1 MKKVFSYATAYKAS
15 AIIALLLMLLELTV
29 ELIQPLLMAH
39 IIDEGIMKEDYTVV
53 SIYGGVLAGL
63 SLLAFAAGIINS
75 FFAANVSQGVGFDI
89 RRDLFKKVQ
98 SFTNDNFQ
106 SYSTPNLVTRMTN
119 DVIQI
124 QNLVLMLMRI
134 ALRAPLFIIFALV
147 MAFTVNVTL
156 AFILVAAVP
165 LLGGFLFWVLLKG
178 VKLFKGVQSRLDHVN
193 TVIRE
198 NLAGVRL
205 IKGFNRGDYEE
216 ERFDKVNNSL
226 MEKNKHA
233 LWLMEIA
240 MPIIMLGMNVI
251 ILVLLFV
258 GAVQLNIGGAQ
269 AGEVVAIINYA
280 TRIMFTFS
288 IFSFLIMVFSRG
300 NASANRISQ
309 VLEEP
314 VPQFLNAAG
323 RPHFNLSGNVSLK
336 EVSFSRNEAEVLKG
350 ITLDVKAGETI
361 GILGE
366 TGSGKTSLLHLLP
379 RLHDK
384 SKGRILF
391 DDVEI
396 DDVNVKS
403 LRQQISLVPQEVH
416 LFSGSVKENI
426 AWGKE
431 NAAEGEIIEAAKQ
444 AEIHSFITSLP
455 NGYDTMLG
463 QKGVTFSGGQKQRLS
478 IARALVR
485 KPKILILDDSTSAL
499 DAHTEARLLKTL
511 KQQNCTI
518 FMVAQKISSLRAA
531 DQIIVMHQ
539 GELIAE
545 GNHEQLLSLS
555 SYYQQVYKSQQEDVM

>member
-1 MKKVFSYATAYKAS
+1 MRKVFSYASAYKAS
-15 AIIALLLMLLELTV
+15 AIIAILLMLIELAV
-29 ELIQPLLMAH
+29 ELVQPLLMAH
-39 IIDEGIMKEDYTVV
+39 IIDEGIMKENYTVV
-53 SIYGGVLAGL
+53 SLWGGGLVGL
-63 SLLAFAAGIINS
+63 SLLAFAAGITNS
-75 FFAANVSQGVGFDI
+75 FFAANVSQGVGFDL

-98 SFTNDNFQ
+98 SFTNENFQ

-156 AFILVAAVP
+156 ASILVVSVP

-178 VKLFKGVQSRLDHVN
+178 VKLFKSVQTRLDEVN

-205 IKGFNRGDYEE
+205 VKGFNRGEYEE
-216 ERFDKVNNSL
+216 ERFHGVNQEL
-226 MEKNKHA
+226 MVKNKRA

-240 MPIIMLGMNVI
+240 MPVVMLGMNVI
-251 ILVLLFV
+251 ILVLLFT
-258 GAVQLNIGGAQ
+258 GAIQLNIGGAQ

-300 NASANRISQ
+300 NASANRVSE
-309 VLEEP
+309 VLEEKSP
-314 VPQFLNAAG
+314 EFLTNPHG
-323 RPHFNLSGNVSLK
+323 RRKPLLGNIRFK
-336 EVSFSRNEAEVLKG
+336 DVSFFRNRVKILKD
-350 ITLDVKAGETI
+350 ITFQVQAGQMI

-379 RLHDK
+379 RLHEK
-384 SKGRILF
+384 EKGSILF
-391 DDVEI
+391 DDIEMNDLDI
-396 DDVNVKS
+396 KS
-403 LRQQISLVPQEVH
+403 LREQISLVPQEVH
-416 LFSGSVKENI
+416 LFSGTVKENI

-431 NAAEGEIIEAAKQ
+431 KAEEEEIIEAAKQ
-444 AEIHSFITSLP
+444 AEIHSFITTLP
-455 NGYDTMLG
+455 NGYDTILG

-485 KPKILILDDSTSAL
+485 KPKVLILDDSTSAL
-499 DAHTEARLLKTL
+499 DAHTETRLLQTL
-511 KQQNCTI
+511 KEQECTI

-531 DQIIVMHQ
+531 DHILVLHKGEVIAQ
-539 GELIAE
+539 GE
-545 GNHEQLLSLS
+545 HHQLLQISP
-555 SYYQQVYKSQQEDVM
+555 YYQEVYQSQQEDVM